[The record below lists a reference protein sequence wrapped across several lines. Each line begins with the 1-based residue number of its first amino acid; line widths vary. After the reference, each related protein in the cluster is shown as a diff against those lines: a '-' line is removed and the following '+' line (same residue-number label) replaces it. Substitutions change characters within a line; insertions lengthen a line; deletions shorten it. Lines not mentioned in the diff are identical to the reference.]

1 MTSIYSPKKQQQNR
15 IPEPVNVMHVVDKLS
30 VSGSGVHG
38 VTKAIESWILRF
50 DPKQFQFSVCS
61 LRSPEPAGE
70 TLEEKE
76 IPVFFLSLSKFDPR
90 TITSLL
96 AVVKRE
102 QPHILHLHGYGATNF
117 GRIVSFL
124 TGIPNIVHEHA
135 IFYDQPLYQT
145 VADTFLSPLTGKAIA
160 VSEPVRIFMIQNRKI
175 KSEKVETSII
185 GVPIAE
191 FPVPEPNKVQKIRND
206 LGISSDE
213 QVVCNVSRLDTVK
226 GQVYLLKAAVSIL
239 KELPKTRFLIVGD
252 GPDMSMLQS
261 VAQQEGIAERVI
273 FTGFR
278 RDINVVFSI
287 SNVVA
292 IPSLL
297 EGGPLTLFEAMNLR
311 KPVVGTPSGIMGE
324 VIRDGE
330 TGFLVPLKNTDLLAK
345 KIVYLLKNP
354 QLAKTM
360 GEEGWKIAQNYDISH
375 SVQRLSEIYRELAA

>member
-1 MTSIYSPKKQQQNR
+1 MTSIYSPKKQQENR

-38 VTKAIESWILRF
+38 VTKAIEWWIPRF

-135 IFYDQPLYQT
+135 IFDNQPLYQT

-185 GVPIAE
+185 GFPIAE
-191 FPVPEPNKVQKIRND
+191 FPVPEQNKVQKIRNN

-213 QVVCNVSRLDTVK
+213 QVVCNVSRLDTAK
-226 GQVYLLKAAVSIL
+226 GQVYLLKAAISIL

-252 GPDMSMLQS
+252 GPDMSMFQS

-330 TGFLVPLKNTDLLAK
+330 TGFLVSLKNTDLLAK
-345 KIVYLLKNP
+345 NIVYLLKNP

>member
-1 MTSIYSPKKQQQNR
+1 
-15 IPEPVNVMHVVDKLS
+15 
-30 VSGSGVHG
+30 
-38 VTKAIESWILRF
+38 
-50 DPKQFQFSVCS
+50 
-61 LRSPEPAGE
+61 
-70 TLEEKE
+70 
-76 IPVFFLSLSKFDPR
+76 
-90 TITSLL
+90 
-96 AVVKRE
+96 
-102 QPHILHLHGYGATNF
+102 
-117 GRIVSFL
+117 
-124 TGIPNIVHEHA
+124 
-135 IFYDQPLYQT
+135 
-145 VADTFLSPLTGKAIA
+145 
-160 VSEPVRIFMIQNRKI
+160 MIQNRKI

-185 GVPIAE
+185 GFPIAE
-191 FPVPEPNKVQKIRND
+191 FPVPEQNKVQKIRNN

-213 QVVCNVSRLDTVK
+213 QVVCNVSRLDTAK
-226 GQVYLLKAAVSIL
+226 GQVYLLKAAISIL

-252 GPDMSMLQS
+252 GPDMSMFQS

-345 KIVYLLKNP
+345 NIVYLLKNP